1 MSKKNA
7 RQLGSVND
15 NHEVLK
21 TLLFQWA
28 VDEFDPDSNP
38 TKIVPPDEV
47 QQTGLLKDEPM
58 GRQWFNYMM
67 NALSR
72 VVYHLYQETHI
83 DETTPAT
90 HEIRLSAIERP
101 DWVEI
106 GFVLFRTD
114 ENQLDSSGKIYWYE
128 HQAPQI
134 GQE

>member
-1 MSKKNA
+1 MAKEKQRPSPL
-7 RQLGSVND
+7 QEGV
-15 NHEVLK
+15 HEDLRS
-21 TLLFQWA
+21 LLFQWA
-28 VDEFDPDSNP
+28 TDEFDPDSNP

-72 VVYHLYQETHI
+72 IVYHLYEETHI
-83 DETTPAT
+83 DESTPAT

-101 DWVEI
+101 DWVQI

-114 ENQLDSSGKIYWYE
+114 DNQPNSSGKIFWYE

-134 GQE
+134 VP